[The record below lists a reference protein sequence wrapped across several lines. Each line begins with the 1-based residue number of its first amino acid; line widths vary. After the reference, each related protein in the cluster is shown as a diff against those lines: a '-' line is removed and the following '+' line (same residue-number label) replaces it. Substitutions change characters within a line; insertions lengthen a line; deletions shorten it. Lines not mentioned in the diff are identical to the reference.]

1 MITENSIQ
9 KFSEQC
15 ENIFKQIERDVIG
28 QKEIVEGTVIAMI
41 AGGNVLLEGVPGV
54 GKTRLVR
61 SLGRVFNLPFAR
73 IQFTPDLMPAD
84 VTGTNII
91 VKDEQGNTQ
100 FSFQPGPV
108 FSNIILADEINR
120 ATPKTQS
127 ALLEAMQEHTVT
139 VMGVS
144 RKLNEPFFVLATQ
157 NPIEQDGTYPLP
169 EAQMDRFMFKL
180 VVKNP
185 NLEELMAIVNM
196 TQKTMAEVAE
206 TACTGEELLEMRKTA
221 NQILVAEDVMRYAM
235 TLCSATHPDSDC
247 ATEVAKKYVRLGA
260 SPRAGQA
267 LISAAK
273 VRALMQGRFNVS
285 YNDLNELAYPVLRH
299 RMKLNFE
306 AIAERVDP
314 DTIIKMIIK
323 ELGNKGKAVQTEA
336 EENKHDAESTEISTE
351 TTTEITTETKI
362 ETKTETKKV
371 KKGLFGRK

>member
-1 MITENSIQ
+1 MTETSIQ

-28 QKEIVEGTVIAMI
+28 QKDIVEGTVIAMI

-61 SLGRVFNLPFAR
+61 SLGRVFSLPFSR

-91 VKDEQGNTQ
+91 VKDENGNTQ

-108 FSNIILADEINR
+108 FNNIILADEINR

-144 RKLNEPFFVLATQ
+144 RKLDEPFFVLATQ

-180 VVKNP
+180 IVKNP
-185 NLEELMAIVNM
+185 NLDELMAIVNM

-206 TACTGEELLEMRKTA
+206 PVCNGEELLEMRKTA
-221 NQILVAEDVMRYAM
+221 NQILVADDVMRYAM
-235 TLCSATHPDSDC
+235 TLCSATHPDGEC
-247 ATEVAKKYVRLGA
+247 ATETAKKYVRLGA

-273 VRALMQGRFNVS
+273 VRALIHGRFNVS
-285 YNDLNELAYPVLRH
+285 YEDLNELAYPVLRH

-306 AIAERVDP
+306 AIAERVDS
-314 DTIIKMIIK
+314 DEIIKMIIK
-323 ELGNKGKAVQTEA
+323 ELNGKKLGGNSKEEKNENNDAKAELANNDVQGDV
-336 EENKHDAESTEISTE
+336 KV
-351 TTTEITTETKI
+351 
-362 ETKTETKKV
+362 ETKKA
-371 KKGLFGRK
+371 KKSLFGRK